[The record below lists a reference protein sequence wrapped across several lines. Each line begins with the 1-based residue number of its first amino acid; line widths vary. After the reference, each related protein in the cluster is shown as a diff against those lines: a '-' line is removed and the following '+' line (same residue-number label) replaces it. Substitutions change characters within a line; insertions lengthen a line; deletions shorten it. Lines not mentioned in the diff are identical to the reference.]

1 VHGAVGEQGE
11 DGGANVTATCP
22 WPTAAAPGAR
32 AEAGTEV
39 EAPSAGELLASVTTW
54 MTWMVMV

>member
-11 DGGANVTATCP
+11 DGGADVTAARP
-22 WPTAAAPGAR
+22 GPTATAPRTA

-39 EAPSAGELLASVTTW
+39 EPAPAGELLAAVASG
-54 MTWMVMV
+54 MARMAM

>member
-11 DGGANVTATCP
+11 DGGANVTATSP

-32 AEAGTEV
+32 PEARAEV
-39 EAPSAGELLASVTTW
+39 EPFTAGELLAA
-54 MTWMVMV
+54 MAPGMAWMVV